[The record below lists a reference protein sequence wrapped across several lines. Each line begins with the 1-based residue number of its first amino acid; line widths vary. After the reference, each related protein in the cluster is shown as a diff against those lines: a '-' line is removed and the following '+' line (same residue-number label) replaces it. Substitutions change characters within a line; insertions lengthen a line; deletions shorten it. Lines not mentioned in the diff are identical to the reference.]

1 VLNWAL
7 SSVQIDRVCYLCID
21 MNIARPELT
30 AMEHFWAR
38 LVLGAPS
45 FLTFTAGSRIA
56 NKKLLIDLRGGAA
69 ARF

>member
-1 VLNWAL
+1 
-7 SSVQIDRVCYLCID
+7 